1 MAVAQ
6 IYHTRKENTDL
17 VQKNLRSKKLPK
29 CSWSRGCTI
38 QWCLRSV
45 ICTSTGNRELRRES
59 SSWGY
64 AAAAEALGDRRS
76 EQTLSQYPDRQQPC
90 GLWCTWQNMNET
102 GAEKTVPKGIWVGR
116 VKGSP
121 TCFTFESGCSCD
133 QLKTARESEQA
144 GWTHSRAKPRKSFL
158 ANNEWVED
166 QIPAPLTCGI
176 LGRFLRNRLIS
187 EISYCQALRARQSTH
202 SKTYT
207 TRWRP
212 CGLIRPKPNVPEL
225 PSENSE

>member
-6 IYHTRKENTDL
+6 IHHTRKENTDL
-17 VQKNLRSKKLPK
+17 IQKNLRSKKLPK
-29 CSWSRGCTI
+29 CSCSGGCTI
-38 QWCLRSV
+38 QWCLKSV
-45 ICTSTGNRELRRES
+45 ICTSTGNGELRREP

-64 AAAAEALGDRRS
+64 LAATEALGDRRL
-76 EQTLSQYPDRQQPC
+76 EQTQSQYPGRQQPR

-121 TCFTFESGCSCD
+121 TCFTFESGCSSD

-144 GWTHSRAKPRKSFL
+144 GWIHSRAKPRKSFL

-166 QIPAPLTCGI
+166 QIPAPLLEFLGGSRETDWHLGSATVKPSGQVNLPTPKHTLLNEGPEAWLDLSPTC
-176 LGRFLRNRLIS
+176 
-187 EISYCQALRARQSTH
+187 
-202 SKTYT
+202 
-207 TRWRP
+207 
-212 CGLIRPKPNVPEL
+212 
-225 PSENSE
+225 